1 MPQSVI
7 FGWKNTGD
15 TRYFF
20 KNPRMLQTDNMQL
33 KKLLDILYTQLLKMV
48 WKHLFLASWIFVS
61 FSKSIKRCLLP
72 GLRGGWVPLLI
83 FCLWC
88 PYQKYLQKY
97 LNHDTLACF
106 STTESL
112 EQLRNYYLS
121 QKLSNCFLFI
131 LFLFWIDKTKFVFP
145 QSQIYKLIKYISLHV
160 KERIQFDSITNIR

>member
-1 MPQSVI
+1 MILISQ
-7 FGWKNTGD
+7 
-15 TRYFF
+15 
-20 KNPRMLQTDNMQL
+20 PRFLYLLLHKFQQNL
-33 KKLLDILYTQLLKMV
+33 LEKKLCPRVSFMAKKIFYPPPMV

-61 FSKSIKRCLLP
+61 FSKSIKTCLLP

-112 EQLRNYYLS
+112 EQLCNYYLS